1 MDYKYLLPV
10 IGPVVAAIIASIIAF
25 VVAVL
30 SKESKIS
37 EFRRDWIE
45 SLRQESAD
53 YLSTVMFMMADVSF
67 AERKGE
73 DVQELISARS
83 EQVIK
88 LHSLHFSIVLRLRLS
103 EHKKI
108 IDLFDKLDDS
118 ADQGYEACKLLVEKI
133 RIELPMLLDLEWER
147 VKAGEPLY
155 QMLKKYAVVT
165 LACGVTILAGVIG
178 FLLFKNI

>member
-1 MDYKYLLPV
+1 MDYKFVLPI
-10 IGPVVAAIIASIIAF
+10 IGPVVAAIIASIITF

-53 YLSTVMFMMADVSF
+53 YLSTVMFLMADVSF
-67 AERKGE
+67 AERKGINI
-73 DVQELISARS
+73 QEVISSKS
-83 EQVIK
+83 EQVIR
-88 LHSLHFSIVLRLRLS
+88 LHSLHYSIVLRLRES

-118 ADQGYEACKLLVEKI
+118 ADQGYEACKVIAEDI
-133 RIELPMLLDLEWER
+133 RKELPVLLDLEWER

-155 QMLKKYAVVT
+155 QLLKKCAVVT
-165 LACGVTILAGVIG
+165 LACGVFVLAWAVGFFVI
-178 FLLFKNI
+178 